1 MTGSG
6 ACVFCPCD
14 SETAADQLLR
24 DVLEFVG
31 LAGNDGRRDGPRDE
45 QRDGPRNWKA
55 WKARSL
61 NEHPLTQWIEK

>member
-31 LAGNDGRRDGPRDE
+31 LAGIDGPRDG
-45 QRDGPRNWKA
+45 QRDGARNWKA